1 MTYHK
6 KMAGKEVKKESD
18 YHGRG
23 EMSITVQFD
32 NASDIPANT
41 STLNQR

>member
-1 MTYHK
+1 MTYHQ

-23 EMSITVQFD
+23 EMSITVD
-32 NASDIPANT
+32 NIT
-41 STLNQR
+41 VTV